1 MTRILL
7 LRPPKGGL
15 PGVNAT
21 DRLLAKV
28 PIYGTSDAGR
38 GFWRNL
44 RIVLTGAGWKE
55 SKILKAC
62 YYITDDQGKLQGI
75 LASHVD
81 DLIWAVTKP
90 YENVMI
96 EFGKL
101 LIFGKLYKR
110 NF

>member
-1 MTRILL
+1 MTRKVW

-15 PGVNAT
+15 PTVNAT

-44 RIVLTGAGWKE
+44 RIVLTGAGCKD

-62 YYITDDQGKLQGI
+62 YYISDDQGKLQGT
-75 LASHVD
+75 LASHVG

-90 YENVMI
+90 CETS
-96 EFGKL
+96 
-101 LIFGKLYKR
+101 
-110 NF
+110 